1 MVSKKVEIRS
11 LSYKDGAEAIMWS
24 CDGSPEYSMEPVEKT
39 DRGTD
44 ITLYIDDDSK
54 EFLEQDRIDALLKKY
69 CRFLPVQVTSGKE
82 KEWKDGKWV
91 ETDKDKVINAT
102 EPQWMKK
109 PSELTDDDYRN
120 FYHELYPGQ
129 DDPLFW
135 IHLNVDFPF
144 TLTGI
149 LYFPKIKNNFEINKN
164 RIQLYCNQVYVTDS
178 VEGVVPEFMML
189 LQGVIDSPDIPLN
202 VSRSYLQSDAA
213 VKKISGYITKKVAS
227 RLEDLFKADRTDYE
241 SKWDDIKI
249 FIEYGMLTDEK
260 FCDSAM
266 KFVLLKDTDDKRF
279 TLDEYRTLVQGEQT
293 DKDGNVIYLYSTD
306 KVAQFSYINTAK
318 QRGYNVLQLEGP
330 LANHFVG
337 LLENKI
343 EKTQLVRVDSDVIDN
358 LIRKNDKKEVSLTT
372 LQRSILTTAFQSQVP
387 KIEKAQFLVSFEAL
401 SENEQPIVITQNE
414 YMRRMKDMAAVQPG
428 MNFYGD
434 LPDSYNLILNTNHKL
449 VSRIL
454 NNAETAISKDVE
466 PIAKSIDD
474 NNSRISTL
482 RDASKDNA
490 TEEQKAD
497 IKALENEVSKLRDEE
512 SAIISKYAET
522 QSDIKQLLDLALLSN
537 GLLKG
542 EDLNSFI
549 TRSINLL

>member
-1 MVSKKVEIRS
+1 
-11 LSYKDGAEAIMWS
+11 
-24 CDGSPEYSMEPVEKT
+24 
-39 DRGTD
+39 
-44 ITLYIDDDSK
+44 
-54 EFLEQDRIDALLKKY
+54 
-69 CRFLPVQVTSGKE
+69 
-82 KEWKDGKWV
+82 
-91 ETDKDKVINAT
+91 
-102 EPQWMKK
+102 
-109 PSELTDDDYRN
+109 
-120 FYHELYPGQ
+120 
-129 DDPLFW
+129 
-135 IHLNVDFPF
+135 
-144 TLTGI
+144 
-149 LYFPKIKNNFEINKN
+149 
-164 RIQLYCNQVYVTDS
+164 
-178 VEGVVPEFMML
+178 
-189 LQGVIDSPDIPLN
+189 
-202 VSRSYLQSDAA
+202 
-213 VKKISGYITKKVAS
+213 
-227 RLEDLFKADRTDYE
+227 
-241 SKWDDIKI
+241 
-249 FIEYGMLTDEK
+249 MLTDEK

-266 KFVLLKDTDDKRF
+266 KFVLLKDTDDKHF

-358 LIRKNDKKEVSLTT
+358 LIRKNDKKDVSLTT